1 MSSWKLTL
9 VLCGIA
15 GFSFIALGGPQQ
27 VLEMFPLV
35 PETISAIL
43 LSGTPF
49 QTTVAILS
57 LLLVSIGL
65 MPSSDHQFTRG
76 EFLQAI
82 SLGCAIVVSACL
94 ALAIHFA
101 SGPGPA
107 LPGIVT
113 SVAILQGTVGL
124 CAASILIVNQ
134 ETRSKAGLPMIANA
148 SLCAIAILFSLGPLA

>member
-15 GFSFIALGGPQQ
+15 GFSFITLDGPSQ
-27 VLEMFPLV
+27 VIEMFPQL
-35 PETISAIL
+35 PETISMVL

-49 QTTVAILS
+49 QTTMAIVS
-57 LLLVSIGL
+57 LLMISIGL
-65 MPSSDHQFTRG
+65 MPRSDQQFSRG

-101 SGPGPA
+101 SGTGPV

-113 SVAILQGTVGL
+113 SVAMLQGTIGL
-124 CAASILIVNQ
+124 CAASLLVIDR
-134 ETRSKAGLPMIANA
+134 ETRPMASLPLIANGG
-148 SLCAIAILFSLGPLA
+148 LCAVTLFFILGPQA

>member
-27 VLEMFPLV
+27 VMEMFPQI
-35 PETISAIL
+35 PDAIAMVL

-49 QTTVAILS
+49 QTTVAVLS

-65 MPSSDHQFTRG
+65 MPRSDQNFSRG
-76 EFLQAI
+76 EFLQAV

-101 SGPGPA
+101 SGSGPT

-113 SVAILQGTVGL
+113 SVAILQATVGL
-124 CAASILIVNQ
+124 CAAALLIVDR
-134 ETRSKAGLPMIANA
+134 ETRPLASLPMIANGA
-148 SLCAIAILFSLGPLA
+148 LCAITVIFTLGPVA